1 MKQVKDINIKHRTYY
16 LFNDKINLK
25 DFDIYNIG
33 YVTIKKNDDYENINS
48 VNMLYLMIHRVIGD
62 IEEKMEVNT

>member
-33 YVTIKKNDDYENINS
+33 YATIKK
-48 VNMLYLMIHRVIGD
+48 MMIMKILIV
-62 IEEKMEVNT
+62 